1 MVSQREIERL
11 VMGVEGVE
19 SCHRIRSRGPEDD
32 IHIDL
37 HIHVAPEMPVDR
49 AHAIAHEVQ
58 EKVRGE
64 LAGVQDVVVHV
75 EPRRPEPD
83 QTSGGGRDV
92 AAE

>member
-37 HIHVAPEMPVDR
+37 HIHVAPETPVDR
-49 AHAIAHEVQ
+49 AHAIAHEAQ
-58 EKVRGE
+58 EKVVRE
-64 LAGVQDVVVHV
+64 IPGVQDVVVHV
-75 EPRRPEPD
+75 EPRGPRPN
-83 QTSGGGRDV
+83 QTSGGG
-92 AAE
+92 